1 MLDCF
6 KTALYR
12 TLAPLCLAGS
22 CAAAAQA
29 GEVHVAVAANFAAP
43 MARIAQSFT
52 AATGHVVK
60 LSSGATGKFYSQI
73 VAGAPFELLLAA
85 DDTTPRRL
93 VEEGHAVG
101 SSRFTYATGRL
112 VLWSAMPGFVDAQGA
127 VLASGRFSH
136 LAVASPK
143 VAPYGRAAMEVL
155 RARGLADTLAPKLV
169 TGESIA
175 QAFQFVATGNAELGF
190 VALSQV
196 IAAGPPQGAQRPLGG
211 PAPKAPGGPTSAAGL
226 PTGDQR
232 PLGDKPAVGSWW
244 RVPESL
250 HAPIRQDAVLL
261 KRGESNP
268 AAVALLGYLKSAAA
282 VEVIRAFGYGS

>member
-1 MLDCF
+1 MRELICQVVF
-6 KTALYR
+6 W
-12 TLAPLCLAGS
+12 LAAV
-22 CAAAAQA
+22 CACAAQA

-52 AATGHVVK
+52 ATTGHVVK

-85 DDTTPRRL
+85 DAETPRRL

-112 VLWSAMPGFVDAQGA
+112 VLWSATPGFVDAQGA
-127 VLASGRFSH
+127 VLASGRFAH
-136 LAVASPK
+136 LAIASPK

-155 RARGLADTLAPKLV
+155 RARGLADALAPKLV

-175 QAFQFVATGNAELGF
+175 QAFKFVATGNAELGF

-196 IAAGPPQGAQRPLGG
+196 IAAGPPQGDQRPLGG
-211 PAPKAPGGPTSAAGL
+211 QTPKALGGAL
-226 PTGDQR
+226 
-232 PLGDKPAVGSWW
+232 AVGSSWH
-244 RVPESL
+244 VPASL
-250 HAPIRQDAVLL
+250 HAPILQDAVLL
-261 KRGESNP
+261 KAGEHDP
-268 AAVALLGYLKSAAA
+268 AAAALLAYLKSEPAR
-282 VEVIRAFGYGS
+282 EIMRTFGYEP

>member
-1 MLDCF
+1 MPDFCA
-6 KTALYR
+6 TALSR
-12 TLAPLCLAGS
+12 TLAVLCLAGI

-43 MARIAQSFT
+43 MARIAESFT

-85 DDTTPRRL
+85 DDTTPGRL
-93 VEEGHAVG
+93 AKEGHAVG

-112 VLWSAMPGFVDAQGA
+112 VLWSATPGFVDAQGA
-127 VLASGRFSH
+127 VLASGRFAH
-136 LAVASPK
+136 LAIASPK

-155 RARGLADTLAPKLV
+155 RARGLADRLAPKLV

-175 QAFQFVATGNAELGF
+175 QAFKFVATGNAELGF

-196 IAAGPPQGAQRPLGG
+196 IAAGP
-211 PAPKAPGGPTSAAGL
+211 APKAPDGATSV
-226 PTGDQR
+226 P
-232 PLGDKPAVGSWW
+232 DKPAVGSWW

-250 HAPIRQDAVLL
+250 HAPILQEAVLL
-261 KRGESNP
+261 KAGEHNP
-268 AAVALLGYLKSAAA
+268 AAVALLAYLKSTPALK
-282 VEVIRAFGYGS
+282 VIRAFGYGP

>member
-29 GEVHVAVAANFAAP
+29 GEVHVAVAANFAVP
-43 MARIAQSFT
+43 MARVAESFT

-85 DDTTPRRL
+85 DDETPRRL
-93 VEEGHAVG
+93 VEEGHAVA
-101 SSRFTYATGRL
+101 SSRVTYATGRL
-112 VLWSAMPGFVDAQGA
+112 VLWSAAPSLVDAQGA
-127 VLASGRFSH
+127 VLASGRFAH
-136 LAVASPK
+136 LAIANPK
-143 VAPYGRAAMEVL
+143 VAPYGRAAIEVL
-155 RARGLADTLAPKLV
+155 RARGLADALAPKLV
-169 TGESIA
+169 TGESVA

-196 IAAGPPQGAQRPLGG
+196 Q
-211 PAPKAPGGPTSAAGL
+211 APGKASTGSAWVV
-226 PTGDQR
+226 
-232 PLGDKPAVGSWW
+232 PAAM
-244 RVPESL
+244 
-250 HAPIRQDAVLL
+250 HAPILQDAVLL
-261 KRGESNP
+261 KAGEHNP
-268 AAVALLGYLKSAAA
+268 AAVALLAYLKSAPAR
-282 VEVIRAFGYGS
+282 ELIRAFGYGP

>member
-1 MLDCF
+1 MLDAC
-6 KTALYR
+6 KTALFR
-12 TLAPLCLAGS
+12 TLVLPCLAAA

-52 AATGHVVK
+52 AATGHVAK
-60 LSSGATGKFYSQI
+60 LSSGASGKFYSQI

-93 VEEGHAVG
+93 VDQGHAVG

-112 VLWSAMPGFVDAQGA
+112 VLWSATPGFVDAQGA
-127 VLASGRFSH
+127 VLASGRFAH
-136 LAVASPK
+136 LAIASPK

-155 RARGLADTLAPKLV
+155 RALGLADTLAPKLV

-196 IAAGPPQGAQRPLGG
+196 IAAGLRQGDQHPLGG
-211 PAPKAPGGPTSAAGL
+211 G
-226 PTGDQR
+226 
-232 PLGDKPAVGSWW
+232 VGSSW
-244 RVPESL
+244 RVPETL
-250 HAPIRQDAVLL
+250 HAPILQDAVLL

-268 AAVALLGYLKSAAA
+268 AAVALVAYLKSAAA

>member
-1 MLDCF
+1 MLDCL
-6 KTALYR
+6 KTALSR
-12 TLAPLCLAGS
+12 SLAHLFLAGS
-22 CAAAAQA
+22 CTAAVQA

-43 MARIAQSFT
+43 MARIAETFT

-60 LSSGATGKFYSQI
+60 LSSGATGRFYAQI

-85 DDTTPRRL
+85 DDETPRRL
-93 VEEGHAVG
+93 VDEGHALG

-112 VLWSAMPGFVDAQGA
+112 VLWSAAPSWVDAQGT
-127 VLASGRFSH
+127 VLASGRFAH
-136 LAVASPK
+136 LAIANPK

-155 RARGLADTLAPKLV
+155 RARGLADALAPKLV

-196 IAAGPPQGAQRPLGG
+196 QVAGKASTGSAWVVPAAM
-211 PAPKAPGGPTSAAGL
+211 
-226 PTGDQR
+226 
-232 PLGDKPAVGSWW
+232 
-244 RVPESL
+244 
-250 HAPIRQDAVLL
+250 HAPILQDAVLL

-268 AAVALLGYLKSAAA
+268 AAVALLAYLKSAPAR
-282 VEVIRAFGYGS
+282 ELIRAFGYGP